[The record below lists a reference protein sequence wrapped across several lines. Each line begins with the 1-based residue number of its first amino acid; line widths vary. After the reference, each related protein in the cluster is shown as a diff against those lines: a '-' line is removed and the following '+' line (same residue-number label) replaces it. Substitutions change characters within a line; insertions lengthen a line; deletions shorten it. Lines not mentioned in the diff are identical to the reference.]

1 MQTAIVNIGHQYFKF
16 EKLVEYE
23 AEVAEE
29 DGLNSLF
36 QKFISNYQKVYE
48 QESDNGNED
57 SDRGIIFTDK
67 YFLLLLLFK
76 QSFCIV

>member
-1 MQTAIVNIGHQYFKF
+1 M
-16 EKLVEYE
+16 
-23 AEVAEE
+23 AEE

-48 QESDNGNED
+48 QESDDGNED

-76 QSFCIV
+76 